1 MKESVHDV
9 QSIPTEF
16 CHTYDSS
23 TPLQTAVS
31 RSTVI
36 QISSNVSFPG
46 QGSDQSESDFEIE
59 GHVDE
64 DNDDKKDCDCD
75 GQSNSFPAI
84 VTREK
89 VYQF

>member
-1 MKESVHDV
+1 MKESVNDV
-9 QSIPTEF
+9 QSILEELI
-16 CHTYDSS
+16 HTYDSS

-31 RSTVI
+31 RSIVI

-64 DNDDKKDCDCD
+64 DDDDKKDCKSDF
-75 GQSNSFPAI
+75 QLNSLSSRVI
-84 VTREK
+84 
-89 VYQF
+89 